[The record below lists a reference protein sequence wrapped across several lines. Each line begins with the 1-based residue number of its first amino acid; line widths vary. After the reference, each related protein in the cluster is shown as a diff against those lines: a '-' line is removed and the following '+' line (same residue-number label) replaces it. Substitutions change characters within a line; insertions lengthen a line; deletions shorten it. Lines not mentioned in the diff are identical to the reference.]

1 MDSDSD
7 GDSNTKDKRSRK
19 KLSRED
25 RKLQQY
31 LRQFE
36 KMEKTEKKKQQHSNG
51 RDARTGVLTQRFVL
65 YILVN
70 IS

>member
-1 MDSDSD
+1 MQMDSDSD
-7 GDSNTKDKRSRK
+7 GDNVTKDKRSRK

-36 KMEKTEKKKQQHSNG
+36 KMEKTEKKKLQHSTNG
-51 RDARTGVLTQRFVL
+51 RDGRTGILTPR
-65 YILVN
+65 
-70 IS
+70 